1 MLKSVDS
8 KERTTRVRWLKP
20 VDCLEDALKF
30 DGEEVLSVYE
40 LAEHPDYNYFI
51 GDIVIFLSP
60 VSETT
65 EMPDIVNQLD
75 GLDMDEQHEH
85 LEQFSEHI
93 DLQTTADNY
102 CDLTDLKNAF
112 EPKEILCQQNEGSL
126 SIPHAAFGF
135 VARIASGLLQ
145 FHGSTRETKC
155 QSLHMEKHN
164 GIIGIY
170 RY

>member
-1 MLKSVDS
+1 MWKSVDS
-8 KERTTRVRWLKP
+8 KERTARVRWLKL
-20 VDCLEDALKF
+20 VDCPEDALKF
-30 DGEEVLSVYE
+30 DGEDVVSVYE

-51 GDIVIFLSP
+51 ADIFIRLSP

-75 GLDMDEQHEH
+75 GLDMNEQHEH
-85 LEQFSEHI
+85 LEQVSEHI
-93 DLQTTADNY
+93 DLQTTVDNY
-102 CDLTDLKNAF
+102 CDLEDLKNAV
-112 EPKEILCQQNEGSL
+112 EPKEIFFQQNEGSL
-126 SIPHAAFGF
+126 SIPQAAFRF

-145 FHGSTRETKC
+145 YHGSTHETKL